1 MSGMRW
7 VLRWARETTK
17 ARMVYAPSGAIVWV
31 GASQRGYAERGW
43 RRLLRSGLMFSIW
56 KRRPSEAVHPRS
68 LNATTHHA
76 VAAQRSKKRQPPG
89 LRGNSIWGPTY
100 LLTVSF
106 LLGGENVL
114 ERVGKFGVQ
123 QDKHWC
129 KHFFLIKFNQIST
142 GTHLFLCLDVEKM
155 FSTRWEMVDL
165 QLQQTSQVREQ
176 SL

>member
-1 MSGMRW
+1 MRW

-17 ARMVYAPSGAIVWV
+17 ARRVYAPSGAIVWV

-43 RRLLRSGLMFSIW
+43 RRLLRSGLTFSIW
-56 KRRPSEAVHPRS
+56 KRRPSKAVRPRS

-76 VAAQRSKKRQPPG
+76 VAAQRRQKRQPPG

-106 LLGGENVL
+106 LLGGENIL
-114 ERVGKFGVQ
+114 N
-123 QDKHWC
+123 
-129 KHFFLIKFNQIST
+129 FFLIQFNQIPT
-142 GTHLFLCLDVEKM
+142 GTHLFLCLNVEKM
-155 FSTRWEMVDL
+155 LERVGKWSTSTAT
-165 QLQQTSQVREQ
+165 TSQVREQ

>member
-17 ARMVYAPSGAIVWV
+17 ARRVYAPSGAIVWV

-43 RRLLRSGLMFSIW
+43 RRLLRSGLTFSIW
-56 KRRPSEAVHPRS
+56 KRRPSKAVRPRS

-76 VAAQRSKKRQPPG
+76 VAAQRSQKRQPPG

-114 ERVGKFGVQ
+114 NI
-123 QDKHWC
+123 
-129 KHFFLIKFNQIST
+129 FFKSNSIKYPPVLTCSFVLTWRKCSR
-142 GTHLFLCLDVEKM
+142 
-155 FSTRWEMVDL
+155 TRWEMVDL